1 MRFTFSRTS
10 IMGGLLI
17 AVLLL
22 SACAGLD
29 QTEVVIEP
37 ETLEQQQ
44 TAQDQAQTQQD
55 GRMAGAQDA
64 ADVLIT
70 ASSLSDYNF
79 SNRDGE
85 VTGEIEDV
93 IVDAAS
99 GEVLYVNVEYGGFL
113 DLGDTELPM
122 PLRAFAWSPDGDL
135 ILNFD
140 EQALEDFPD
149 LGTDWFDPGVASW
162 DDEVAGFW
170 NNIGLTPQFD
180 YTEPTNTVVRVDDLI
195 GYDIGDIG
203 LGANN
208 VDDLLI
214 DLGESRIEYVLV
226 AYDPGLFNDELVAV
240 PFNAFQPMAI
250 DSNTSFN
257 DGQLYLRPEVD
268 AATIE
273 SAPRFTQ
280 NEMTGANNYS
290 LFSDAD
296 TYWGDLGYGPNAAFD
311 DQTGMTDQ
319 STGAAAQPTVEPATI
334 AGVGG
339 APGNLVR
346 ASRLLDYN
354 ISSVDNDNIGEI
366 EDILIDVETGNILFA
381 TLEYGGILDL
391 GDREI
396 PIPLSAFSWAG
407 NNTLSLNVTEEQLD
421 QLPELGDDWPN
432 VADASWND
440 DVAGFWNNLGV
451 APGYGA
457 TDSQTVMYISNLIDL
472 NLADFGLGAEGAI
485 HDILIDLSN
494 AQAQHVIV
502 DYGGLFDNDLVAVP
516 FSAIDVNVVDD
527 GFQFTPNV
535 NVDVLRNAPRID
547 RAGFDEGARLNDG
560 FDDQIVT
567 YWQDAGYPYQTTAD
581 DTM

>member
-37 ETLEQQQ
+37 DTLEQQQ

-290 LFSDAD
+290 LFSEAD
-296 TYWGDLGYGPNAAFD
+296 TY
-311 DQTGMTDQ
+311 
-319 STGAAAQPTVEPATI
+319 
-334 AGVGG
+334 
-339 APGNLVR
+339 
-346 ASRLLDYN
+346 
-354 ISSVDNDNIGEI
+354 
-366 EDILIDVETGNILFA
+366 
-381 TLEYGGILDL
+381 
-391 GDREI
+391 
-396 PIPLSAFSWAG
+396 
-407 NNTLSLNVTEEQLD
+407 
-421 QLPELGDDWPN
+421 
-432 VADASWND
+432 
-440 DVAGFWNNLGV
+440 
-451 APGYGA
+451 
-457 TDSQTVMYISNLIDL
+457 
-472 NLADFGLGAEGAI
+472 
-485 HDILIDLSN
+485 
-494 AQAQHVIV
+494 
-502 DYGGLFDNDLVAVP
+502 
-516 FSAIDVNVVDD
+516 
-527 GFQFTPNV
+527 
-535 NVDVLRNAPRID
+535 
-547 RAGFDEGARLNDG
+547 
-560 FDDQIVT
+560 
-567 YWQDAGYPYQTTAD
+567 
-581 DTM
+581 

>member
-10 IMGGLLI
+10 IMGGMLI

-22 SACAGLD
+22 SACAGLG

-37 ETLEQQQ
+37 ETLEQRQA
-44 TAQDQAQTQQD
+44 AQDQAQTQQD

-290 LFSDAD
+290 LFSEAD

-319 STGAAAQPTVEPATI
+319 STGTAGEPRVEPATI

-421 QLPELGDDWPN
+421 QLPELGNDWPN

-535 NVDVLRNAPRID
+535 SVDVLRNAPD
-547 RAGFDEGARLNDG
+547 RSGRLR
-560 FDDQIVT
+560 
-567 YWQDAGYPYQTTAD
+567 
-581 DTM
+581 